1 MMMELSYEQIW
12 LLLASRNEP
21 MTIEEIGKEL
31 SADEKEVQRILKE
44 KKRCFRP
51 TRDGKWSLAF
61 YPCIRSDYPIEK
73 IAEFI
78 LECAGFPLP
87 DAIFIRLLKQFC
99 PELPENEIRE
109 ILKFSS
115 KFDFDG
121 NLWKASW
128 WIYYIGEKEYK
139 IIRQFLISIQND
151 IIIIL
156 QTIKKPIYFIELM
169 NIVGLENKFKN
180 LSEIVNWEP
189 KIKYEAF
196 IIIQSLSLQMLN
208 NIKGTICL
216 PSGRWIAITQER
228 IKKVLKVMNKKQKYY
243 TIQEILRSVLEIV
256 CEEADEATILL
267 ELEHR
272 LRDCEQLECIDGKW
286 FYKKPFVSRFT
297 FYDPETF
304 VVMVEKDERIDVGSE
319 KERWLKEK
327 GFYMTARFGR

>member
-31 SADEKEVQRILKE
+31 SADEKEVQRILEE
-44 KKRCFRP
+44 KKRCFCP

-61 YPCIRSDYPIEK
+61 YSCIRSDYPIEK

-87 DAIFIRLLKQFC
+87 DAIFIRLLKQFR
-99 PELPENEIRE
+99 PELRENKIRE
-109 ILKFSS
+109 ILSS

-121 NLWKASW
+121 NLWKESW
-128 WIYYIGEKEYK
+128 WIYCIGEKEYK
-139 IIRQFLISIQND
+139 IIRQFLASIQND

-156 QTIKKPIYFIELM
+156 RTITKPIYFIELM
-169 NIVGLENKFKN
+169 NRVGLENKFKN
-180 LSEIVNWEP
+180 LLEIVNWEP

-208 NIKGTICL
+208 SIEGTICL

-228 IKKVLKVMNKKQKYY
+228 IKKVLKVMSEKQKYY
-243 TIQEILRSVLEIV
+243 TIQEILRSTLGII
-256 CEEADEATILL
+256 CEEADEAIILS
-267 ELEHR
+267 ELERR

-304 VVMVEKDERIDVGSE
+304 IVIVEKGERIDVGSE
-319 KERWLKEK
+319 KERWLKEN